1 MPRHALLAA
10 TLLALAPLAHAGCGD
25 DDRLLLRSDND
36 VYGQAG
42 QDENYSAGAYIAW
55 VSPTVAGD
63 DTCLSGGVA
72 WLDRATGWLRWGSGS
87 ERNLLLDYHHSI
99 YTPRDGQRVDIDPD
113 DRPYAATMLFG
124 VGQQVRDGDRL
135 AVTRLQLGLVGP
147 SAQGEMAQDAL
158 HHLFGR
164 ERFKGWDNQIDDLP
178 LVQLSHDRLWRRAAR
193 ASVLGLES
201 DRIHYLGASAGN
213 ARVDARA
220 GVEWRWG
227 IDLAD
232 DFGSNPMRAAGDG
245 LAPGAEADADEEWDW
260 HVFASLEARGVAHD
274 ITLDGHGDS
283 HSVERKEFVAE
294 AGLGVVLTHGPWRL
308 AYGHYR
314 RSREFDGQPAA
325 PVYGSFTVSRDL

>member
-10 TLLALAPLAHAGCGD
+10 ALLALAPLAQASCGD

-42 QDENYSAGAYIAW
+42 QDENYTAGAYIAW
-55 VSPTVAGD
+55 MSPTIEGD
-63 DTCLSGGVA
+63 AACLPGGVA
-72 WLDRATGWLRWGSGS
+72 WLDRATSWLRWGSGS
-87 ERNLLLDYHHSI
+87 QRNLLLDYHHAL

-113 DRPYAATMLFG
+113 DRPYAGTVLFG

-135 AVTRLQLGLVGP
+135 AVTRLQLGLIGP

-158 HHLFGR
+158 HHFFGR
-164 ERFKGWDNQIDDLP
+164 ERFKGWDNQIEDHP

-193 ASVLGLES
+193 ASVMGLES
-201 DRIHYLGASAGN
+201 DRIHYVGASAGN
-213 ARVDARA
+213 VRVDARA

-227 IDLAD
+227 RDLAD

-245 LAPGAEADADEEWDW
+245 LAPGVSTESAEGWDW

-274 ITLDGHGDS
+274 ITLDGVGDS

-294 AGLGVVLTHGPWRL
+294 GGLGIVLTHGPWRL
-308 AYGHYR
+308 AYGHFR

-325 PVYGSFTVSRDL
+325 PVYGSFTVARDL